1 MSSKLSDKFRNE
13 VSWNGFGSDVMKSGL
28 QKYIRRGN
36 IEKALYCAGELDLFK
51 EAPDRGETI
60 RTNFL
65 HRLMVIY
72 LEDVANLVIFNTFE
86 RKLNEVIAERV
97 FPEKRLKAKEEKL
110 ISDVVVLLCRSK
122 KARICSH
129 IRAVF
134 NPKYNTDALISK
146 YPSVKWLWNE
156 IELNKKNIGEKDE
169 FEYNCEMFKKY
180 LKEKNIL
187 SVYYA
192 FQISMADVKL
202 KTKCFGKSKPVWFI
216 FKELINP
223 FNQKTIEKFMGWYQ
237 YHLYTIKENFLCW
250 LVPLLFELGVI
261 PGGEKVKFDDDEY
274 CEGWERNRRGDKF
287 IVDDFV
293 EDRHTRKGAGKSLVE
308 FAVNGA
314 KVENEAEF
322 VNPIWKQFYE
332 DGKRWEDGQEV
343 IGEIETSQDPCQ
355 LEEEKNEVVEE
366 KPKRRRPKVAP
377 EPAKEELKDPL
388 SPLRET
394 EEYKFLVRTQLNTSK
409 NKQDVYF
416 AKDTANKLVVV
427 KGPYINLDEI
437 NILREHLTWKKSN
450 NLSFINFEVKEM
462 IPDRWHEGVPLGIRN
477 KVDRTSKA
485 HFIIFDSVIF
495 EEQLV
500 KKKHSSK
507 VWSETEVVD
516 WDKIPLHF
524 DYKTRELTEQE
535 MIDYV
540 HNILYRY
547 LFGISDLADR
557 NFLMVSGRV
566 ISIDEEIQG
575 KLDVVNIELKKNK
588 CLFIQN
594 WLKDN
599 YEKLNVNKWFLIKT
613 ATRVQLL
620 KFEEIINK
628 EYCLRLFK
636 PL

>member
-36 IEKALYCAGELDLFK
+36 IEKALFCAGELDLFK

-72 LEDVANLVIFNTFE
+72 LEDVANLAIFNTIE
-86 RKLNEVIAERV
+86 RKLNEIIAERI

-110 ISDVVVLLCRSK
+110 ISDVVVLLSRSK

-134 NPKYNTDALISK
+134 NPKYNTHALLSK
-146 YPSVKWLWNE
+146 YPSVKCLWDV
-156 IELNKKNIGEKDE
+156 IELNNKNRGEKEE
-169 FEYNCEMFKKY
+169 FEYSCELFKKY
-180 LKEKNIL
+180 LKEKSIL

-237 YHLYTIKENFLCW
+237 FHLDTIKENFLCW

-261 PGGEKVKFDDDEY
+261 PGGEKVKFEDDEY
-274 CEGWERNRRGDKF
+274 CEGWERNRRGEKF

-343 IGEIETSQDPCQ
+343 IGEVEMLQDPCPV
-355 LEEEKNEVVEE
+355 EESHNEVVEE
-366 KPKRRRPKVAP
+366 KPKRCRPKVAP
-377 EPAKEELKDPL
+377 EPAKGELKDPL

-394 EEYKFLVRTQLNTSK
+394 EEYQFLVRTQLNTSK

-416 AKDTANKLVVV
+416 AKDKMNKLVVV
-427 KGPYINLDEI
+427 KGPYTDLDDI
-437 NILREHLTWKKSN
+437 NILQEHLVWKKAN
-450 NLSFINFEVKEM
+450 KLPFINFEVKEM
-462 IPDRWHEGVPLGIRN
+462 IPDRWHDGVPLGIRN

-495 EEQLV
+495 EEQLI
-500 KKKHSSK
+500 KKTHSSK
-507 VWSETEVVD
+507 VWPETEVVD

-540 HNILYRY
+540 HNLLYRY

-566 ISIDEEIQG
+566 ISIDEEIKD
-575 KLDVVNIELKKNK
+575 KLDVLNIELRKNK

-599 YEKLNVNKWFLIKT
+599 YEKLNINKWFLIKT

-620 KFEEIINK
+620 KFEEITNK

-636 PL
+636 PW

>member
-36 IEKALYCAGELDLFK
+36 IDKALYCAGELDLFK
-51 EAPDRGETI
+51 EAAERGETI

-72 LEDVANLVIFNTFE
+72 LEDVANLAIFNTID
-86 RKLNEVIAERV
+86 KKINETIAERV
-97 FPEKRLKAKEEKL
+97 FSEKRLKVKEEKL
-110 ISDVVVLLCRSK
+110 ISDIVVLLCRSK

-134 NPKYNTDALISK
+134 NPKYNIDSLLSK
-146 YPSVKWLWNE
+146 YPSIKCLWNM
-156 IELNKKNIGEKDE
+156 IEVNKKNNGEKEE
-169 FEYNCEMFKKY
+169 FEYNCGLFKKY

-187 SVYYA
+187 AVYYA
-192 FQISMADVKL
+192 FQISMSDVKL

-223 FNQKTIEKFMGWYQ
+223 FNQKTIEKFMSW
-237 YHLYTIKENFLCW
+237 YHLHLDTIKENFLCW
-250 LVPLLFELGVI
+250 LVPLLVELGIV
-261 PGGEKVKFDDDEY
+261 PQGDKVKFDDDEY
-274 CEGWERNRRGDKF
+274 CEGWDRNRRGEKF
-287 IVDDFV
+287 EVDDFV
-293 EDRHTRKGAGKSLVE
+293 VDRHTRKGAGKSLVE

-314 KVENEAEF
+314 YVENEAEF
-322 VNPIWKQFYE
+322 VNPIWKKFYE
-332 DGKRWEDGQEV
+332 DGKRWEDGKEV
-343 IGEIETSQDPCQ
+343 IGEVEVK
-355 LEEEKNEVVEE
+355 EEKCLPEESKNEVVED

-377 EPAKEELKDPL
+377 QGELKDPL
-388 SPLRET
+388 SPLET
-394 EEYKFLVRTQLNTSK
+394 EEYQFLVRTQLNTSR

-416 AKDTANKLVVV
+416 AKDQSGKLVVV
-427 KGPYINLDEI
+427 KGPYTTLEDIT
-437 NILREHLTWKKSN
+437 ILREHLEWKKAN
-450 NLSFINFEVKEM
+450 KLPFINFEVKEM
-462 IPDRWHEGVPLGIRN
+462 IPDRWYEGVPLGIRN

-507 VWSETEVVD
+507 IWPETEVVD

-540 HNILYRY
+540 HNLLYRY

-575 KLDVVNIELKKNK
+575 KLDVVNIELRKNK

-599 YEKLNVNKWFLIKT
+599 YEKLNINKWFLIKT

-620 KFEEIINK
+620 KFEEITNK

-636 PL
+636 PW

>member
-36 IEKALYCAGELDLFK
+36 IEKALFCAGELDLFK
-51 EAPDRGETI
+51 EASERGETI

-72 LEDVANLVIFNTFE
+72 LEDVANLTIFNTIE
-86 RKLNEVIAERV
+86 KKLNEIIAERK
-97 FPEKRLKAKEEKL
+97 FPEKRQKSKEEKL
-110 ISDVVVLLCRSK
+110 ISDIVIILSRSK

-134 NPKYNTDALISK
+134 NPKYNTPDLLSK
-146 YPSVKWLWNE
+146 YPSIDCLWKE
-156 IELNKKNIGEKDE
+156 IGINKERLGGKEE
-169 FEYNCEMFKKY
+169 FEYNCELFKRY

-187 SVYYA
+187 VVYYA
-192 FQISMADVKL
+192 FQVSMSDVKL
-202 KTKCFGKSKPVWFI
+202 KTKCFGKSKPIWFI
-216 FKELINP
+216 FKELTNP

-237 YHLYTIKENFLCW
+237 FHLDTIKENFLCW
-250 LVPLLFELGVI
+250 LVPLLVEIGVI
-261 PGGEKVKFDDDEY
+261 PSGEKVKFEDDEY

-322 VNPIWKQFYE
+322 VNSIWKKFYE

-343 IGEIETSQDPCQ
+343 IGEVETVEGSARI
-355 LEEEKNEVVEE
+355 EE

-377 EPAKEELKDPL
+377 VQSKEELKDPL

-394 EEYKFLVRTQLNTSK
+394 EEYQFLVRTQLNTSK
-409 NKQDVYF
+409 TKQDVYF
-416 AKDTANKLVVV
+416 AKDKTNKLVVV
-427 KGPYINLDEI
+427 KGPYIDLDEI
-437 NILREHLTWKKSN
+437 NILREHLAWKKAN
-450 NLSFINFEVKEM
+450 NIPFINFEVKEM
-462 IPDRWHEGVPLGIRN
+462 IPDRWSEGVPLGIRN
-477 KVDRTSKA
+477 KVDRTAKA

-495 EEQLV
+495 ESQLV
-500 KKKHSSK
+500 KKNHSSK
-507 VWSETEVVD
+507 VWPETEVVN
-516 WDKIPLHF
+516 WEKIPLHF
-524 DYKTRELTEQE
+524 DYKTRELIEQE

-540 HNILYRY
+540 HNLLYRY

-575 KLDVVNIELKKNK
+575 KLDYLKYELKKNK
-588 CLFIQN
+588 SIFIHK
-594 WLKDN
+594 WLQDN
-599 YEKLNVNKWFLIKT
+599 YEKLNVNSWFLIKT
-613 ATRVQLL
+613 ATKSQLDRL
-620 KFEEIINK
+620 DEITNK
-628 EYCLRLFK
+628 EKCLWLFNN
-636 PL
+636 LYW